1 MLVNPRMGQEVMVWY
16 GKGYCRD
23 MPHHGRRGRVVIRS
37 TGKPRNHCIDIDGI
51 RVAVPCGN
59 LQKLH

>member
-1 MLVNPRMGQEVMVWY
+1 MLANPRIGQEVLIHY
-16 GKGYCRD
+16 RQDARSLLPY
-23 MPHHGRRGRVVIRS
+23 HGRRGRVVIRS

-51 RVAVPCGN
+51 RVVVPCGN